1 MNFELSEELKMLR
14 EMTYKFAVA
23 EFTPHIR
30 ECDEHEK
37 YTPEIRRKAAGG
49 HGVPVDGSGGRH
61 RSSPGVIDGARRR
74 GAPMRSREE
83 PRPEAQQHGTQ
94 LHFQCSPDLHEVPTG
109 TPSHS
114 I

>member
-37 YTPEIRRKAAGG
+37 YTPEIRKKAAENGLVVAWIPETYGG
-49 HGVPVDGSGGRH
+49 AGAGILGNA
-61 RSSPGVIDGARRR
+61 VITEEL
-74 GAPMRSREE
+74 SR
-83 PRPEAQQHGTQ
+83 
-94 LHFQCSPDLHEVPTG
+94 V
-109 TPSHS
+109 
-114 I
+114 